1 MRTQRYTKNINRIAA
16 VAMVWSMLISGVG
29 PALAVKSPTA
39 PTAASQIES
48 RYNLDLGS
56 IQNMAQEFN
65 VSSSKKTAP
74 EVSIF
79 FSPSDP
85 KEGAKLT
92 ARAFP
97 MYFSNPQESLYYTW
111 YIKRKDCGVSDCDYN
126 GDGRYNSK
134 DWRIE
139 AARIIA
145 QNGYENDRTSY
156 ATDSDSDGYQS
167 RFGGDNKIDKPDY
180 CYVYD
185 PGSGTLY
192 ELASGGAG
200 SSSTSFDCPA
210 GTSPVC
216 MKGETSL
223 DSAPSPLSG
232 GDGTITAFT
241 ETAANCSSGGC
252 SVIGTPT
259 CSGSTVS
266 CTGEATPCCVA
277 DASGATTCT
286 QTLLSCSSTVATS
299 GNPVGNGCRHVF
311 AQPTSGTTGDG
322 SFGRTEEEFW
332 GTDPN
337 DPSTA
342 NNSKKDEANIAGL
355 GVTQFTWN
363 YLSGDQVGVA
373 VEGTAMMPTKH
384 NNSSYMTMW
393 AFPKNRCYPAVVG
406 AGTGNYVQKVK
417 GYDVTFPTTNLDLN
431 DCVEENLV
439 DPTEGGQATNL
450 SVQVTASPEN
460 PVNDETTD
468 KNGDRLTVNAI
479 IDNPSQEQKDI
490 LYEWSV
496 ELDTSPRFASPTD
509 ITSDLASRGLINNTK
524 GTGLNSL
531 SIKLDLPASVLGSTS
546 GGVGYLRA
554 KVKTEE
560 SFDGGGSR
568 RGRSDIIVKFSS
580 TGKRISAYSA
590 KPVVA
595 NSKTKVALDKVICNS
610 SALERT
616 ACRVIKNEIVG
627 LRIDPAGLN
636 NFVWTVN
643 GKPLVCTNEKMSP
656 DCTDGSQNHVA
667 FIPIV
672 GNVGDIYQVSVTAND
687 IASGKTVTLSRA
699 FHIVDPFI
707 KIVSTDTNT
716 VWNKLLGFYRDVLG
730 TATTNC
736 PNGLCPDY
744 SDAALQAFSGSTA
757 KLKAEYVPSFVG
769 SNPGLIKEWKVDGT
783 VVAESTTDEI
793 SFPMDKLTGQVYAV
807 SINAVLTQSDQ
818 LRRALYEIWQIS
830 PLESTE
836 VRFGGS
842 VQIDMQEAILAQG
855 EKGVQQYYALISKY
869 VPEAVL
875 FFIRMLLTGALLL
888 FAVGFL
894 GALVPNRAARQE

>member
-1 MRTQRYTKNINRIAA
+1 MAL
-16 VAMVWSMLISGVG
+16 SMLVSGS
-29 PALAVKSPTA
+29 PAVWAMKSPTA
-39 PTAASQIES
+39 PTIASQMES
-48 RYNLDLGS
+48 RYNLNLGS

-74 EVSIF
+74 EVSLF

-85 KEGAKLT
+85 KVGAKLT

-97 MYFSNPQESLYYTW
+97 MYFSNAQESLYYTW

-126 GDGRYNSK
+126 GDGRYNSE

-139 AARIIA
+139 AARIIV

-156 ATDSDSDGYQS
+156 ASDSDSDGYQS

-185 PGSGTLY
+185 PGSGALY

-200 SSSTSFDCPA
+200 SSSTSFGCPA

-216 MKGETSL
+216 MYGE
-223 DSAPSPLSG
+223 DSINSSPSSLSG
-232 GDGTITAFT
+232 GDGVITAFT
-241 ETAANCSSGGC
+241 ETAANCSVGGC
-252 SVIGTPT
+252 SVVGTPT

-266 CTGEATPCCVA
+266 CSSGVPCCVA
-277 DASGATTCT
+277 DASATVCT
-286 QTLLSCSSTVATS
+286 QPLAVCSSTVATS
-299 GNPVGNGCRHVF
+299 GNPIGNGCRHVF

-322 SFGRTEEEFW
+322 SFGRTEEQFW

-342 NNSKKDEANIAGL
+342 NNSRKDEANVAGL
-355 GVTQFTWN
+355 GATEFTWN
-363 YLSGDQVGVA
+363 YLAGDQIGVA

-384 NNSSYMTMW
+384 DNASYMTMW
-393 AFPKNRCYPAVVG
+393 AFPKNRCYPAAVG
-406 AGTGNYVQKVK
+406 AGTGSYVQKVK
-417 GYDVTFPTTNLDLN
+417 GYDVTFPTTNLNLN
-431 DCVEENLV
+431 DCVEKNLV

-450 SVQVTASPEN
+450 SIQVAANPEN
-460 PVNDETTD
+460 PVNDETSD
-468 KNGDRLTVNAI
+468 KNGDSITANAI
-479 IDNPSQEQKDI
+479 VDNSSKGQEDI
-490 LYEWSV
+490 LYEWAV

-509 ITSDLASRGLINNTK
+509 ITSNLSSRGLIGNTK

-531 SIKLDLPASVLGSTS
+531 SIKMDLPATVLGAIS
-546 GGVGYLRA
+546 GGIGYLRI
-554 KVKTEE
+554 KVKAEE

-568 RGRSDIIVKFSS
+568 RGRSDIIMKFSS

-590 KPVVA
+590 KAAVVG
-595 NSKTKVALDKVICNS
+595 SKTKVALDNVICNS

-616 ACRVIKNEIVG
+616 ACRVIKNEIIG
-627 LRIDPAGLN
+627 LRIDPMGLD

-667 FIPIV
+667 FIPIS
-672 GNVGDIYQVSVTAND
+672 GNIGDVYQVSVTAND
-687 IASGKTVTLSRA
+687 IASGKTITLSRA

-707 KIVSTDTNT
+707 KIVSMDTNT
-716 VWNKLLGFYRDVLG
+716 VWSKLLGFYKDVLG
-730 TATTNC
+730 TAAANC

-744 SDAALQAFSGSTA
+744 SDSAMQAFSESTA
-757 KLKAEYVPSFVG
+757 KLKAEYVPSFIG
-769 SNPGLIKEWKVDGT
+769 SHPGLVKEWRVDGE
-783 VVAESTTDEI
+783 VVAETGTDEI
-793 SFPMDKLTGQVYAV
+793 LFPMDKLTGQAYAV
-807 SINAVLTQSDQ
+807 SVNAVLTQSDQ

-836 VRFGGS
+836 VRFGGA

-855 EKGVQQYYALISKY
+855 EKNQYYALISKY
-869 VPEAVL
+869 VPETVL
-875 FFIRMLLTGALLL
+875 FSLRMLMTGALLL

-894 GALVPNRAARQE
+894 GALVPNRATRAGKE